1 MNNSFSVEKKV
12 FEVLPDYCVGVIR
25 ASIPNK
31 EGAANAVSEL
41 FRKELQR
48 FFHQS
53 QGVALRETKNI
64 SAYRSALQKA
74 GINPNKFMCS
84 IEALSRRVQK
94 SGVLPE
100 IDPIVDLGNA
110 ISLKYLLAVGAHD
123 LANAQENS
131 IAVRFSEA
139 EDLFR
144 PMGTLTDEAGGRT
157 CLRFWTSG
165 ENASIHLATKR

>member
-25 ASIPNK
+25 TSIPNK

-74 GINPNKFMCS
+74 GINPNISGTPAVVKHFRIKFS
-84 IEALSRRVQK
+84 F
-94 SGVLPE
+94 
-100 IDPIVDLGNA
+100 
-110 ISLKYLLAVGAHD
+110 SLAK
-123 LANAQENS
+123 Q
-131 IAVRFSEA
+131 
-139 EDLFR
+139 DLF
-144 PMGTLTDEAGGRT
+144 A
-157 CLRFWTSG
+157 
-165 ENASIHLATKR
+165 

>member
-25 ASIPNK
+25 TSIPNK

-74 GINPNKFMCS
+74 GIQINLCV
-84 IEALSRRVQK
+84 LSRLCLEEYRKAVCSPRSTQ
-94 SGVLPE
+94 
-100 IDPIVDLGNA
+100 
-110 ISLKYLLAVGAHD
+110 SLILEMPSL
-123 LANAQENS
+123 
-131 IAVRFSEA
+131 
-139 EDLFR
+139 
-144 PMGTLTDEAGGRT
+144 
-157 CLRFWTSG
+157 
-165 ENASIHLATKR
+165 